1 MNANHFGVGQ
11 LYQLRGRVGRA
22 AVQAKAYLV
31 IPDGETGL
39 TKAAKRRL
47 SAMERFTDLGSGY
60 QVAMR
65 DLEIRGA
72 GNLLGMEQHGFIE
85 EIGFETYIRMVKEA
99 VEELRGTKDGSSIQ
113 PRLEL
118 CVDAYLPED
127 WIKDGLARIS
137 IYQRIARIENSEE
150 MASFSDELRDRFGL
164 IPKPAEMLLKSAE
177 IGILSKKL
185 YITGIARKQGV
196 AVLTFSDKI
205 TATSPLI
212 ADLCSKSKLPLRFLA
227 NTPMQAVVEIGVLG
241 AEKEVEALLSLL
253 LANIKTLP

>member
-1 MNANHFGVGQ
+1 MNAQHFGVGQ

-31 IPDGETGL
+31 TPANNAGV
-39 TKAAKRRL
+39 TKSAKHRL

-85 EIGFETYIRMVKEA
+85 EIGFETYVRMVKEA
-99 VEELRGTKDGSSIQ
+99 VEELRGTKDSSPVQ

-118 CVDAYLPED
+118 CVDAYLPEH
-127 WIKDGLARIS
+127 WIQDGLARIS
-137 IYQRIARIENSEE
+137 IYQRIASIATSEE
-150 MASFSDELRDRFGL
+150 VASLLSELRDRFGPV
-164 IPKPAEMLLKSAE
+164 PKPAEMLLKSAE
-177 IGILSKKL
+177 IGILAKKFS
-185 YITGIARKQGV
+185 ITGIARKQGV

-205 TATSPLI
+205 TAASPLI
-212 ADLCSKSKLPLRFLA
+212 ADLYANSKFPLRFLA
-227 NTPMQAVVEIGVLG
+227 TIPMQAVVEIGPLG
-241 AEKEVEALLSLL
+241 TEKEVESLL
-253 LANIKTLP
+253 RLFPILHS